1 MSSMPKKKW
10 RPVDGIVL
18 LNKPI
23 GLSSNQA
30 LQRVRRLY
38 QAEKAGHTGALD
50 PLATGM
56 LPLCL
61 GEATKFSQFL
71 LDADKRYVTCIQLG
85 VRTTTG
91 DKEGDILTNEVVP
104 NLSDEALENILSR
117 FRGEIEQIPPM
128 YSALKHE
135 GKPLYEY
142 ARKGIVIERKR
153 RSVTVSSL
161 LLVSRTEDTL
171 TLDIQCSKGTYIRTI
186 GEDIGEALGCGA
198 HLVSLHR
205 ISSAGYSPDN
215 MLTLDELET
224 LSEQGEEVLD
234 RQLMLMD
241 TAVEH
246 LDQVMLSASS
256 ARHILF
262 GRVVEKTDNL
272 PEGVLVRLY
281 HHDNGQFLGLGQV
294 KNGHIK
300 PHRLIN
306 TSEFHH
312 I

>member
-1 MSSMPKKKW
+1 MSKTKW
-10 RPVDGIVL
+10 RSVDGIVL

-38 QAEKAGHTGALD
+38 RAEKAGHTGALD

-71 LDADKRYVTCIQLG
+71 LDADKRYITCIQLG
-85 VRTTTG
+85 KRTTTG
-91 DKEGDILTNEVVP
+91 DREGEI
-104 NLSDEALENILSR
+104 LSDEAIPTLTDAQLELVLDC

-142 ARKGIVIERKR
+142 ARQGIVIERKR
-153 RSVTVSSL
+153 RRVTIANLTL
-161 LLVSRTEDTL
+161 LSRTEDTL
-171 TLDIQCSKGTYIRTI
+171 TLDIQCTKGTYIRTI

-198 HLVSLHR
+198 HLHSLHR
-205 ISSAGYSPDN
+205 VSTAGYSPDG
-215 MLTLDELET
+215 MLSLEEFERIA
-224 LSEQGEEVLD
+224 EQGETELD
-234 RQLMLMD
+234 TYLMTMD

-246 LDQVMLSASS
+246 LNRVELLAEDTREM
-256 ARHILF
+256 LF
-262 GRVVEKTDNL
+262 GRSVSNL
-272 PEGVLVRLY
+272 TSFDDGSLVRLY
-281 HHDNGQFLGLGQV
+281 DHNTQRFLGLGV
-294 KNGHIK
+294 LKDTIIR
-300 PHRLIN
+300 PHRLVN
-306 TSEFHH
+306 TSELANN
-312 I
+312 

>member
-1 MSSMPKKKW
+1 MSKTKW
-10 RPVDGIVL
+10 RSVDGIVL

-38 QAEKAGHTGALD
+38 RAAKAGHTGALD

-71 LDADKRYVTCIQLG
+71 LDADKRYITCIQLG
-85 VRTTTG
+85 KRTTTG
-91 DKEGDILTNEVVP
+91 DREGDVLT
-104 NLSDEALENILSR
+104 DEAIPTLTDEELESVLDR

-142 ARKGIVIERKR
+142 ARQGIVIERKR
-153 RSVTVSSL
+153 RCVTISNL
-161 LLVSRTEDTL
+161 TLVSRTDDTL
-171 TLDIQCSKGTYIRTI
+171 TLDIQCTKGTYIRTI

-198 HLVSLHR
+198 HLHSLHR
-205 ISSAGYSPDN
+205 VSTAGYSPEG
-215 MLTLDELET
+215 MLTLEEFERIAEL
-224 LSEQGEEVLD
+224 GEAELD
-234 RQLMLMD
+234 TYLMTMD

-246 LDQVMLSASS
+246 LNRVELLPEETREM
-256 ARHILF
+256 LF
-262 GRVVEKTDNL
+262 GRSVTNL
-272 PEGVLVRLY
+272 TSFIDGSLVRLY
-281 HHDNGQFLGLGQV
+281 DQASQRFLGLGV
-294 KNGHIK
+294 LKGTIIR
-300 PHRLIN
+300 PHRLVN
-306 TSEFHH
+306 TSELTN

>member
-1 MSSMPKKKW
+1 MAKTVW
-10 RPVDGIVL
+10 RSVDGIVL

-38 QAEKAGHTGALD
+38 RAAKAGHTGALD

-85 VRTTTG
+85 KRTTTG
-91 DKEGDILTNEVVP
+91 DREGDILTDQPVP
-104 NLSDEALENILSR
+104 VLTDSELELVLER

-142 ARKGIVIERKR
+142 ARQGIVIERKR
-153 RSVTVSSL
+153 RRVTISNLTL
-161 LLVSRTEDTL
+161 LSRTEDTL
-171 TLDIQCSKGTYIRTI
+171 TLDIQCTKGTYIRTI

-198 HLVSLHR
+198 HLQALHR
-205 ISSAGYSPDN
+205 VSTAGYSPDG
-215 MLTLDELET
+215 MLTLEAFE
-224 LSEQGEEVLD
+224 SIAEQGEAALD
-234 RQLMLMD
+234 AYLMSMD

-246 LDQVMLSASS
+246 LNKVELPPQDTREM
-256 ARHILF
+256 LF
-262 GRVVEKTDNL
+262 GRPVTNSTSFVN
-272 PEGVLVRLY
+272 GNVVRLY
-281 HHDNGQFLGLGQV
+281 DQSSQRFLGLGI
-294 KNGHIK
+294 IK
-300 PHRLIN
+300 GALIKAHRLVN
-306 TSEFHH
+306 TSELTN

>member
-1 MSSMPKKKW
+1 MSKTKW
-10 RPVDGIVL
+10 RSVDGIVL

-38 QAEKAGHTGALD
+38 RAEKAGHTGALD

-71 LDADKRYVTCIQLG
+71 LDANKRYITCIQLG
-85 VRTTTG
+85 KRTTTG
-91 DKEGDILTNEVVP
+91 DREGDVLTNEAIP
-104 NLSDEALENILSR
+104 ILTDEELESVLDR

-142 ARKGIVIERKR
+142 ARQGIVIERKR
-153 RSVTVSSL
+153 RRVTISNL
-161 LLVSRTEDTL
+161 TLVSRTEDTL
-171 TLDIQCSKGTYIRTI
+171 TLDIQCTKGTYIRTI

-198 HLVSLHR
+198 HLHSLHR
-205 ISSAGYSPDN
+205 VSTAGYSPEG
-215 MLTLDELET
+215 MLTLEEFEGIA
-224 LSEQGEEVLD
+224 EQGEAQLD
-234 RQLMLMD
+234 TYLMTMD

-246 LDQVMLSASS
+246 LNRVELLPDETREM
-256 ARHILF
+256 LF
-262 GRVVEKTDNL
+262 GRSVTNL
-272 PEGVLVRLY
+272 TSFIDGSLVRLY
-281 HHDNGQFLGLGQV
+281 DQASQRFLGLGV
-294 KNGHIK
+294 LKDTIIR
-300 PHRLIN
+300 PHRLVN
-306 TSEFHH
+306 TSELTN

>member
-1 MSSMPKKKW
+1 MSKTKW
-10 RPVDGIVL
+10 RSVDGIVL

-38 QAEKAGHTGALD
+38 RAAKAGHTGALD

-71 LDADKRYVTCIQLG
+71 LDANKRYLTCIQLG
-85 VRTTTG
+85 KRTTTG
-91 DKEGDILTNEVVP
+91 DREGEI
-104 NLSDEALENILSR
+104 LSDEPVPALTDAELEAILDR

-142 ARKGIVIERKR
+142 ARQGIVIERKR
-153 RSVTVSSL
+153 RQVMISDLT
-161 LLVSRTEDTL
+161 LVSRTEDSL

-198 HLVSLHR
+198 HLKSLHR
-205 ISSAGYSPDN
+205 ISTAGYSPEG
-215 MLTLDELET
+215 MLTLEEFEAIA
-224 LSEQGEEVLD
+224 EQGEDALDAYLMPMDSAVEYLD
-234 RQLMLMD
+234 RIELPAQD
-241 TAVEH
+241 TK
-246 LDQVMLSASS
+246 DM
-256 ARHILF
+256 LF
-262 GRVVEKTDNL
+262 GRTVASPISLE
-272 PEGVLVRLY
+272 EGCLVRLY
-281 HHDNGQFLGLGQV
+281 DQDSQSFLGLG
-294 KNGHIK
+294 KIK
-300 PHRLIN
+300 ETNIRPQRLLN
-306 TSEFHH
+306 TSESANK
-312 I
+312 

>member
-1 MSSMPKKKW
+1 MAKAKW
-10 RPVDGIVL
+10 RSVDGIVL

-38 QAEKAGHTGALD
+38 QAAKAGHTGALD

-61 GEATKFSQFL
+61 GDATKFSQYL
-71 LDADKRYVTCIQLG
+71 LDADKRYLTCIQLG
-85 VRTTTG
+85 KRTTTG
-91 DKEGDILTNEVVP
+91 DREGEVLTQESIP
-104 NLSDEALENILSR
+104 LLTDEALNVILDR

-142 ARKGIVIERKR
+142 ARQGIVIERKR
-153 RSVTVSSL
+153 RRVTVSNL
-161 LLVSRTEDTL
+161 TLVSRTEESL

-198 HLVSLHR
+198 HLHSLHR
-205 ISSAGYSPDN
+205 ISTAGYLPEN
-215 MLTLDELET
+215 MMSLEEFEAIA
-224 LSEQGEEVLD
+224 EQGYEALD
-234 RQLMLMD
+234 SHLISMD

-246 LDQVMLSASS
+246 FIKVDLPEVDTLDMM
-256 ARHILF
+256 F
-262 GRVVEKTDNL
+262 GRTVHSPMALENDTVVRMFDSGTQ
-272 PEGVLVRLY
+272 R
-281 HHDNGQFLGLGQV
+281 FLGLGQV
-294 KNGHIK
+294 KGAFLR
-300 PHRLIN
+300 PYRLVN
-306 TSEFHH
+306 TSEFSL
-312 I
+312 

>member
-1 MSSMPKKKW
+1 MSKTKW
-10 RPVDGIVL
+10 RSVDGIVL

-38 QAEKAGHTGALD
+38 RAAKAGHTGALD

-71 LDADKRYVTCIQLG
+71 LDADKRYITCIQLG
-85 VRTTTG
+85 KRTTTG
-91 DKEGDILTNEVVP
+91 DREGDVLTEEAIP
-104 NLSDEALENILSR
+104 TLTDEELDLVLDR

-142 ARKGIVIERKR
+142 ARQGIVIERKR
-153 RSVTVSSL
+153 RRVTITNL
-161 LLVSRTEDTL
+161 TLVSRTEDTL
-171 TLDIQCSKGTYIRTI
+171 TLDIQCTKGTYIRTI

-198 HLVSLHR
+198 HLHSLHR
-205 ISSAGYSPDN
+205 VSTAGYSPEG
-215 MLTLDELET
+215 MLTLEEFEHIA
-224 LSEQGEEVLD
+224 EQGEAELD
-234 RQLMLMD
+234 AYLMTMD

-246 LDQVMLSASS
+246 LNRVELQPEETKEM
-256 ARHILF
+256 LF
-262 GRVVEKTDNL
+262 GRSVENL
-272 PEGVLVRLY
+272 TSFDDESLVRLY
-281 HHDNGQFLGLGQV
+281 DKNTQRFLGLGIL
-294 KNGHIK
+294 KDTIIR
-300 PHRLIN
+300 PHRLVN
-306 TSEFHH
+306 TSELTN

>member
-1 MSSMPKKKW
+1 MSKTKW
-10 RPVDGIVL
+10 RSVDGIVL

-38 QAEKAGHTGALD
+38 RAAKAGHTGALD

-71 LDADKRYVTCIQLG
+71 LDADKRYITCIQLG
-85 VRTTTG
+85 KRTTTG
-91 DKEGDILTNEVVP
+91 DREGDVLT
-104 NLSDEALENILSR
+104 DEAIPVLTDDELESILNR

-142 ARKGIVIERKR
+142 ARQGIVIERKR
-153 RSVTVSSL
+153 RRVTITNL
-161 LLVSRTEDTL
+161 TLVSRTEDTL
-171 TLDIQCSKGTYIRTI
+171 TLDIQCTKGTYIRTI

-198 HLVSLHR
+198 HLHSLHR
-205 ISSAGYSPDN
+205 VSTAGYSPEG
-215 MLTLDELET
+215 MLTLEEFE
-224 LSEQGEEVLD
+224 SIAEKGEDALD
-234 RQLMLMD
+234 SYLMSMD

-246 LDQVMLSASS
+246 LNKVELST
-256 ARHILF
+256 HDTKEMLF
-262 GRVVEKTDNL
+262 GRPVSNATSLDN
-272 PEGVLVRLY
+272 ETLVRLY
-281 HHDNGQFLGLGQV
+281 DQSTQRFLGLGMI
-294 KNGHIK
+294 KEAFIK
-300 PHRLIN
+300 PHRLVN
-306 TSEFHH
+306 TSELTN

>member
-1 MSSMPKKKW
+1 MAVGKTKW
-10 RPVDGIVL
+10 RPIDGIVL

-38 QAEKAGHTGALD
+38 RAAKAGHTGALD

-61 GEATKFSQFL
+61 GEATKFSQYL

-91 DKEGDILTNEVVP
+91 DQEGDVLTTQPVP
-104 NLSDEALENILSR
+104 ELTDAELDAVLDR

-142 ARKGIVIERKR
+142 ARQGIVIERKR
-153 RSVTVSSL
+153 RQVTISDVT
-161 LLVSRTEDTL
+161 LVERTSDSI
-171 TLDIQCSKGTYIRTI
+171 TLDIRCSKGTYIRTI
-186 GEDIGEALGCGA
+186 GEDIGETLGCGA
-198 HLVSLHR
+198 HLKTLHR
-205 ISSAGYSPDN
+205 VSTAGYDAQS
-215 MLTLDELET
+215 MLTLEEFEALA
-224 LSEQGEEVLD
+224 EQGEEVLD
-234 RQLMLMD
+234 QKLLSMD

-246 LDQVMLSASS
+246 LPEVL
-256 ARHILF
+256 
-262 GRVVEKTDNL
+262 L
-272 PEGVLVRLY
+272 PEGSANDMMFGRAVPNPQTECGQGLVRLY
-281 HHDNGQFLGLGQV
+281 DSSNMRFLGLGEV
-294 KNGHIK
+294 KPPYIK
-300 PHRLIN
+300 PQRLIN
-306 TSEFHH
+306 TSEFAS
-312 I
+312 